1 MAEKKKA
8 GVAPE
13 PEAATPEGEGAP
25 KPKKKKKLLIILIV
39 LLLAGVGGGAAWWF
53 LKGNT
58 AADPKA
64 DPKAAGKSA
73 TAPKKNEPELPP
85 IFVRIDTFTVNL
97 KRVDAEDHLLQ
108 TEMQFKL
115 TDPKASEALKL
126 RMPEIR
132 NALLLLLSSKTQ
144 EDLLTIEGKQKLSAD
159 IVTQANQIIRA
170 KEPAKDGVHGVYF
183 TSFVIQ

>member
-8 GVAPE
+8 EVAPE
-13 PEAATPEGEGAP
+13 PDAATPEGEGAP

-39 LLLAGVGGGAAWWF
+39 LLLAGGGGGAAWWF
-53 LKGNT
+53 LKGSK
-58 AADPKA
+58 APA
-64 DPKAAGKSA
+64 DPKAAGKA
-73 TAPKKNEPELPP
+73 AAAPKKEEPELPP

-97 KRVDAEDHLLQ
+97 KKVDAEDHFLQ

-115 TDPKASEALKL
+115 TDPKSSEALKL
-126 RMPEIR
+126 RMPEVR
-132 NALLLLLSSKTQ
+132 NALLLLLSSKTP
-144 EDLLTIEGKQKLSAD
+144 EELMTIEGKQKLSAD

>member
-8 GVAPE
+8 EVAPE

-39 LLLAGVGGGAAWWF
+39 LLLAGGGGGAAWWF
-53 LKGNT
+53 LKGN
-58 AADPKA
+58 KA
-64 DPKAAGKSA
+64 PDPKAAGKA
-73 TAPKKNEPELPP
+73 AAAPKKEEPELPP

-97 KRVDAEDHLLQ
+97 KRVDTEDHFLQ

-126 RMPEIR
+126 RMPEMR

-144 EDLLTIEGKQKLSAD
+144 EELLTIEGKQKLSAD

-170 KEPAKDGVHGVYF
+170 KAPAKDGVHGVYF

>member
-13 PEAATPEGEGAP
+13 PEAATPEGDGAP

-39 LLLAGVGGGAAWWF
+39 LLLAGGGGGAAWWF
-53 LKGNT
+53 LKGN
-58 AADPKA
+58 KA
-64 DPKAAGKSA
+64 PDPKAAGKVA
-73 TAPKKNEPELPP
+73 VAPKKDEPELPP

-97 KRVDAEDHLLQ
+97 KRVDAEDRFLQ

-144 EDLLTIEGKQKLSAD
+144 EELVTIEGKQKLSSD

-170 KEPAKDGVHGVYF
+170 KEPTKDGVHGVYF